1 MLNSKPIIS
10 IKDLRV
16 SYDKKKPIESTL
28 IESFSYD
35 FEPGKIY
42 FIIGNSDAGK
52 TTLVKHFNGLLKSNQ
67 GTINVNDFII
77 DPKKKKIKNFKKLRK
92 MISMV
97 FQFPEYQLFKDTVAK
112 DIMFGPINLWTKKEE
127 AKKLAKEKLEML
139 GMSADTYFSRS
150 PFALSGGQKR
160 RVAIAGILAINP
172 EIIIFDE
179 PTAGLDP
186 AGEQMMMDI
195 IGDLKKEGK
204 TVIVVTHVMSQVL
217 QMADETLLLGNKKLL
232 LSGNPYEIFTNDK
245 IIEENYLDKP
255 SIIKII
261 DRLYEVDKRFKKL
274 YEMRPRNAND
284 FVDCISKIISGT
296 ENG

>member
-112 DIMFGPINLWTKKEE
+112 DIMFGPINL
-127 AKKLAKEKLEML
+127 
-139 GMSADTYFSRS
+139 
-150 PFALSGGQKR
+150 
-160 RVAIAGILAINP
+160 
-172 EIIIFDE
+172 
-179 PTAGLDP
+179 
-186 AGEQMMMDI
+186 
-195 IGDLKKEGK
+195 
-204 TVIVVTHVMSQVL
+204 
-217 QMADETLLLGNKKLL
+217 
-232 LSGNPYEIFTNDK
+232 
-245 IIEENYLDKP
+245 
-255 SIIKII
+255 
-261 DRLYEVDKRFKKL
+261 
-274 YEMRPRNAND
+274 
-284 FVDCISKIISGT
+284 
-296 ENG
+296 